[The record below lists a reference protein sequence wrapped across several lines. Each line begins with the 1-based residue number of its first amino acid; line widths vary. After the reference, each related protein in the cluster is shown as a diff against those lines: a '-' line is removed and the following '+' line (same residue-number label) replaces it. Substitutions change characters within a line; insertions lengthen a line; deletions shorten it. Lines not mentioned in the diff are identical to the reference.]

1 MNISIILNNIL
12 TLFLLILVGFIAG
25 KSGAVSKNATGY
37 LSDILMKVALPATIF
52 LSISGTYNQGIL
64 MDSLIIAALTFIIHS
79 SCILISLFYTKL
91 IKIPEKDRGVWV
103 FASTFSNN
111 GFMGFPIAY
120 ALLGKE
126 GLFLASIS
134 NTVFNVLIFSAG
146 IKLITMGHE
155 SGKGINIKKLFL
167 NNNNIA
173 IILGIIFYVTQTSLP
188 QPIQSSL
195 SYMGNVTTPMSMFL
209 VGLSISSSRVKDMF
223 NDYKLYFLCVV
234 RLLIAPLLA
243 ILVMKIIPFD
253 SMSLVPKVMA
263 IVLAMP
269 APSATA
275 IIAEQYNGNK
285 ELAAKVVFLTS
296 ILSILTIPFILMFI

>member
-1 MNISIILNNIL
+1 MDNTIILNNIL

-25 KSGAVSKNATGY
+25 KSGAVNKNATGY

-52 LSISGTYNQGIL
+52 LSISGTYNEGIL
-64 MDSLIIAALTFIIHS
+64 MDSLKIAVLTFVIHS
-79 SCILISLFYTKL
+79 SCIIISLGYTK
-91 IKIPEKDRGVWV
+91 IMKIPEKDRGVWV

-120 ALLGKE
+120 AILGKE

-146 IKLITMGHE
+146 IKIMTMGHE
-155 SGKGINIKKLFL
+155 SGKGINIRKLFL

-173 IILGIIFYVTQTSLP
+173 IILGIIFYVTQTELP
-188 QPIQSSL
+188 QPILSSL
-195 SYMGNVTTPMSMFL
+195 NYMGNVTTPMSMFL
-209 VGLSISSSRVKDMF
+209 VGLSISGSRVRDMF
-223 NDYKLYFLCVV
+223 NDYKLYFLSAV
-234 RLLIAPLLA
+234 RLLIAPMLA
-243 ILVMKIIPFD
+243 IAVMRFIPFG
-253 SMSLVPKVMA
+253 STSLVPKVMA

-275 IIAEQYNGNK
+275 IIAEQFNGNK

-296 ILSILTIPFILMFI
+296 ILSIVTIPIVLMFI

>member
-1 MNISIILNNIL
+1 MDITIILNNIL

-52 LSISGTYNQGIL
+52 LSISGTYSQGIL
-64 MDSLIIAALTFIIHS
+64 KDSFKIAILTFIIHS
-79 SCILISLFYTKL
+79 SCILISLGYTKL

-120 ALLGKE
+120 AILGKE

-134 NTVFNVLIFSAG
+134 NTVFNVLIFSVG

-173 IILGIIFYVTQTSLP
+173 IFLGIIFYVTQTSLP

-209 VGLSISSSRVKDMF
+209 VGLSISSNRVRDMF
-223 NDYKLYFLCVV
+223 NDYKLYFLSAV
-234 RLLIAPLLA
+234 RLLIAPMLA
-243 ILVMKIIPFD
+243 IIVMRFIPFG
-253 SMSLVPKVMA
+253 SASLVPKVMA

-296 ILSILTIPFILMFI
+296 ILSIITIPIILMFI

>member
-1 MNISIILNNIL
+1 MDITIILNNIL

-52 LSISGTYNQGIL
+52 LSISGTYSQGIL
-64 MDSLIIAALTFIIHS
+64 KDSFKIAILTFIIHS
-79 SCILISLFYTKL
+79 SCILISLGYTKL
-91 IKIPEKDRGVWV
+91 MKIPEKDRGVWV

-120 ALLGKE
+120 AILGKE

-134 NTVFNVLIFSAG
+134 NTVFNVLIFSVG

-173 IILGIIFYVTQTSLP
+173 IFLGIIFYVTQTSLP

-209 VGLSISSSRVKDMF
+209 VGLSISSNRVRDMF
-223 NDYKLYFLCVV
+223 NDYKLYFLSAV
-234 RLLIAPLLA
+234 RLLIAPMLA
-243 ILVMKIIPFD
+243 IIVMRFIPFG
-253 SMSLVPKVMA
+253 SASLVPKVMA

-296 ILSILTIPFILMFI
+296 ILSIITIPIILMFI

>member
-1 MNISIILNNIL
+1 
-12 TLFLLILVGFIAG
+12 VGFVAG

-52 LSISGTYNQGIL
+52 LSISGTFNQGIL
-64 MDSLIIAALTFIIHS
+64 VDSFQIAILTLVIHS
-79 SCILISLFYTKL
+79 SCIAISLGYTKL
-91 IKIPEKDRGVWV
+91 MKIPEKDRGVWV

-120 ALLGKE
+120 AILGKE

-134 NTVFNVLIFSAG
+134 NTVFNVLIFSVG

-155 SGKGINIKKLFL
+155 SSKGINIKKLFL

-173 IILGIIFYVTQTSLP
+173 IFLGLIFLVTQTSLP
-188 QPIQSSL
+188 QPIQNSL

-209 VGLSISSSRVKDMF
+209 VGLSISSNKVSELF
-223 NDYKLYFLCVV
+223 NDYKIYFLCSV
-234 RLLIAPLLA
+234 RLLIAPILA
-243 ILVMKIIPFD
+243 IALMSFIPFG

-275 IIAEQYNGNK
+275 ILAEQYNGNK

-296 ILSILTIPFILMFI
+296 ILSIITIPIILIFI

>member
-1 MNISIILNNIL
+1 MKIS
-12 TLFLLILVGFIAG
+12 
-25 KSGAVSKNATGY
+25 
-37 LSDILMKVALPATIF
+37 
-52 LSISGTYNQGIL
+52 
-64 MDSLIIAALTFIIHS
+64 
-79 SCILISLFYTKL
+79 
-91 IKIPEKDRGVWV
+91 EKDRGVWV

-120 ALLGKE
+120 AILGKE

-134 NTVFNVLIFSAG
+134 NTVFNVLIFSVG
-146 IKLITMGHE
+146 IKLITIGHE

-173 IILGIIFYVTQTSLP
+173 IFLGIIFYMTQTSLP
-188 QPIQSSL
+188 KPILSSL
-195 SYMGNVTTPMSMFL
+195 NYMGNVTTPMSMFL
-209 VGLSISSSRVKDMF
+209 VGLSISNSRVQDMF
-223 NDYKLYFLCVV
+223 NDYKLYFLCAV
-234 RLLIAPLLA
+234 RLLIVPLLTV
-243 ILVMKIIPFD
+243 IVMKIIPFD
-253 SMSLVPKVMA
+253 SMSLVPKVMV

-296 ILSILTIPFILMFI
+296 ILSIVTIPFILMFI